1 VLIYY
6 CGSYG
11 KGSVQT
17 TYEFSGGGGLK
28 LTTALYYTPSGKS
41 VDGGIEPT
49 IDALDDPETEEVD
62 EALDKALSLVK
73 DLSSGALTLAP
84 SGVVQN

>member
-1 VLIYY
+1 M
-6 CGSYG
+6 GTRTFG
-11 KGSVQT
+11 KGSVQIIMPLPL
-17 TYEFSGGGGLK
+17 EGALR

-49 IDALDDPETEEVD
+49 IAVLDDPETEEVD